1 MVSYFV
7 GSNIVSWQQLFK
19 TENHADEP
27 QVKKIM
33 KIKLP
38 RKYNLQNKV
47 ILLFILSA
55 SGTWY

>member
-27 QVKKIM
+27 GEKNYENQVAKKVQPP
-33 KIKLP
+33 K
-38 RKYNLQNKV
+38 
-47 ILLFILSA
+47 
-55 SGTWY
+55 